1 VEHCQN
7 LRVLWIINAFD
18 IIYISNPTLPA
29 ASDTVPTTT
38 GLANI
43 NQLVVNITIDQQ
55 ALSRVFRHARNDPV
69 TWPNAPTINITGV
82 PELIVEYYTVNP
94 LQKIPPVLSYKY
106 YSIVNY
112 LTTNTSQA
120 LPAILM
126 LTSHLELFKLVNHRI
141 LKEFYP
147 STLITKLLIM
157 VVVNVFK

>member
-55 ALSRVFRHARNDPV
+55 ALSR
-69 TWPNAPTINITGV
+69 
-82 PELIVEYYTVNP
+82 
-94 LQKIPPVLSYKY
+94 
-106 YSIVNY
+106 
-112 LTTNTSQA
+112 
-120 LPAILM
+120 
-126 LTSHLELFKLVNHRI
+126 
-141 LKEFYP
+141 
-147 STLITKLLIM
+147 
-157 VVVNVFK
+157 